1 MNILITVGI
10 FPPDIGGPASFV
22 PKISDFLIENGHN
35 VKIICLSE
43 VGNIN
48 TEDNF
53 DVIRIKRSNN
63 LPIRWIKTIYQIV
76 KNGRRSDLIFV
87 NGLGVESAIANLILQ
102 KQLIRKIV
110 GDPVWE
116 RAYNKKRITESFDD
130 FQNNKHSFLIEVQKL
145 LRNWSINSAEIV
157 ITPSDHLKSFVSGIG
172 YSKKILKIN
181 NGVNIT
187 DINRANESKAD
198 INLIIISRLVVQKNI
213 NIVIEAMKLLDNK
226 NLKLSII
233 GEGGEFSKLE
243 NTIHDLNLQNQVQ
256 LLGKIDNNK
265 VSQFLLTAD
274 IFIQASDYEGLP
286 HSVLEAINY
295 EVPILSTETG
305 GCKDL
310 LNDGERGFIIPMPP
324 DKKVIAENISYIIEN
339 KAEATK
345 RANEAKSFI
354 NKKHNFLE
362 QANQYMKIFEQ
373 NEIIEL

>member
-130 FQNNKHSFLIEVQKL
+130 FQINKHSFLIEVQKL

-243 NTIHDLNLQNQVQ
+243 STIHDLNLQNQVQ
-256 LLGKIDNNK
+256 LVGKIDNNK
-265 VSQFLLTAD
+265 ISQFLLTAD

-295 EVPILSTETG
+295 GVPILSTETG

-324 DKKVIAENISYIIEN
+324 DKKVIAENISFIIEN

>member
-43 VGNIN
+43 VGNIH
-48 TEDNF
+48 TEDNL

-87 NGLGVESAIANLILQ
+87 NGLGLESAIANLILQ

-116 RAYNKKRITESFDD
+116 RAYNKKRTTESFDD

-157 ITPSDHLKSFVSGIG
+157 ITPSDHLKSFVSGLG
-172 YSKKILKIN
+172 FSNKILKIN
-181 NGVNIT
+181 NGVDIT
-187 DINRANESKAD
+187 DIKKSNLHKAD
-198 INLIIISRLVVQKNI
+198 VNLLIISRLVIQKNI
-213 NIVIEAMKLLDNK
+213 NLVIEAMELLDNK

-243 NTIHDLNLQNQVQ
+243 AVIHDLNLQNRVQ
-256 LLGKIDNNK
+256 LLGKIDNNRIP
-265 VSQFLLTAD
+265 QFLLTAD

-295 EVPILSTETG
+295 EVPILSTEVG

-310 LNDGERGFIIPMPP
+310 LNDGERGFIIPVPP
-324 DKKVIAENISYIIEN
+324 HKKIIAENIIYIIDN
-339 KAEATK
+339 KDEATK
-345 RANEAKSFI
+345 RADAAKVFITKEYSF
-354 NKKHNFLE
+354 LV
-362 QANQYMKIFEQ
+362 QANKYMKIFQQ
-373 NEIIEL
+373 NEKIEL

>member
-256 LLGKIDNNK
+256 LVGKIDNNK
-265 VSQFLLTAD
+265 ISQFLLTAD
-274 IFIQASDYEGLP
+274 VFIQASDYEGLP

-295 EVPILSTETG
+295 GVPILSTETG

-324 DKKVIAENISYIIEN
+324 DKKVIAENISFIIEN

>member
-22 PKISDFLIENGHN
+22 PKISNFLIENGHN
-35 VKIICLSE
+35 VKIICLAE
-43 VGNIN
+43 VENN
-48 TEDNF
+48 HNEDKL
-53 DVIRIKRSNN
+53 DVTRIKRSNS

-76 KNGRRSDLIFV
+76 KNGKKSDLIFV
-87 NGLGVESAIANLILQ
+87 NGLGIESTIANLLLK

-116 RAYNKKRITESFDD
+116 RAYNQKKTAESFDE
-130 FQNNKHSFLIEVQKL
+130 FQNNKHSFLIELQKL

-157 ITPSDHLKSFVSGIG
+157 ITPSDHLKSFVSGLG
-172 YSKKILKIN
+172 FSNKILKIN
-181 NGVNIT
+181 NGVDIT
-187 DINRANESKAD
+187 DIKKSNVHKAD
-198 INLIIISRLVVQKNI
+198 VNLLIISRLVIQKNI
-213 NIVIEAMKLLDNK
+213 NLVIEAMELLDNK

-243 NTIHDLNLQNQVQ
+243 AVINDLNLQNRVQ
-256 LLGKIDNNK
+256 LLGKIENNK

-295 EVPILSTETG
+295 EVPILSTEVG

-310 LNDGERGFIIPMPP
+310 LNGGERGFIIPLPQ
-324 DKKVIAENISYIIEN
+324 DKKIIAENIIFIIDN
-339 KAEATK
+339 KDEATK
-345 RANEAKSFI
+345 RAAAAKAFI
-354 NKKHNFLE
+354 SNKHNFLV
-362 QANQYMKIFEQ
+362 QANQYMEIFQ
-373 NEIIEL
+373 RNEKIEL

>member
-43 VGNIN
+43 VGNIH
-48 TEDNF
+48 TEDNL

-116 RAYNKKRITESFDD
+116 RAYNKKRITESYDD

-157 ITPSDHLKSFVSGIG
+157 ITPSDHLKNFVSELGF
-172 YSKKILKIN
+172 SNEILKIN
-181 NGVNIT
+181 NGVDIT
-187 DINRANESKAD
+187 DIKRTNVDKAD
-198 INLIIISRLVVQKNI
+198 INLLIISRLVIQKNI
-213 NIVIEAMKLLDNK
+213 NIVIEAMELLDNK
-226 NLKLSII
+226 NVKLSII
-233 GEGGEFSKLE
+233 GEGGEFSTLE
-243 NTIHDLNLQNQVQ
+243 GVIHELNLQNRVQ

-265 VSQFLLTAD
+265 ISQFLLAAD

-295 EVPILSTETG
+295 EVPILSTEVG

-310 LNDGERGFIIPMPP
+310 LNDGERGFIIPIPP
-324 DKKVIAENISYIIEN
+324 DKKIIAENITYIIDN
-339 KAEATK
+339 KDEATK
-345 RANEAKSFI
+345 RADAAKVFISKEYSF
-354 NKKHNFLE
+354 LV
-362 QANQYMKIFEQ
+362 QANKYMKIFQQ
-373 NEIIEL
+373 NEKIEL

>member
-22 PKISDFLIENGHN
+22 PKISDFLIENGHS

-43 VGNIN
+43 AGNIH
-48 TEDNF
+48 TEDNL
-53 DVIRIKRSNN
+53 DVVRIKRSNN

-116 RAYNKKRITESFDD
+116 RAYNKKRTTESFDD

-226 NLKLSII
+226 NLKLRII

-243 NTIHDLNLQNQVQ
+243 SAIHDLNLQNQVQ

-265 VSQFLLTAD
+265 ISQFLLTAD
-274 IFIQASDYEGLP
+274 IFIQASNYEGLP

-310 LNDGERGFIIPMPP
+310 LNDGERGFIIPIPP
-324 DKKVIAENISYIIEN
+324 DKKVIAENISFIIEN

-345 RANEAKSFI
+345 RADEAKAFI

-362 QANQYMKIFEQ
+362 QANQYMEIFQQ

>member
-130 FQNNKHSFLIEVQKL
+130 FQINKHSFLIEVQKL

-265 VSQFLLTAD
+265 ISQFLLTAD

-324 DKKVIAENISYIIEN
+324 DKKVIAENISFIIEN

-345 RANEAKSFI
+345 RATEAKSFI

>member
-43 VGNIN
+43 VGNIH
-48 TEDNF
+48 TEDNL

-76 KNGRRSDLIFV
+76 KNGIRSDLIFV

-243 NTIHDLNLQNQVQ
+243 SAIHDLNLQNQVQ
-256 LLGKIDNNK
+256 LLGKVDNNK
-265 VSQFLLTAD
+265 ISQFLLTAD

-324 DKKVIAENISYIIEN
+324 DKKVIAENISFIIEN

-345 RANEAKSFI
+345 RADEAKSFI

>member
-43 VGNIN
+43 VGNIH
-48 TEDNF
+48 TEDNL

-76 KNGRRSDLIFV
+76 KNGIRSDLIFV

-243 NTIHDLNLQNQVQ
+243 SAIHDLNLQNQVQ
-256 LLGKIDNNK
+256 LLGKVDNNK
-265 VSQFLLTAD
+265 ISQFLLTAD

-324 DKKVIAENISYIIEN
+324 DKKVIAENISFIIEN

-345 RANEAKSFI
+345 RADEAKAFI

-362 QANQYMKIFEQ
+362 QANQYMEIFEQ

>member
-43 VGNIN
+43 VGNIH
-48 TEDNF
+48 TEDNL
-53 DVIRIKRSNN
+53 DVIRVKRSNN

-87 NGLGVESAIANLILQ
+87 NGLGLESAIANLILQ

-116 RAYNKKRITESFDD
+116 RAYNKKRTTESFDD

-157 ITPSDHLKSFVSGIG
+157 ITPSDHLKSFVSGLG
-172 YSKKILKIN
+172 FSNKILKIN
-181 NGVNIT
+181 NGVDIT
-187 DINRANESKAD
+187 DIKKSNVHKAD
-198 INLIIISRLVVQKNI
+198 VNLLIISRLVIQKNI
-213 NIVIEAMKLLDNK
+213 NLVIEAMELLDNK

-243 NTIHDLNLQNQVQ
+243 AVINDLNLQNRVQ
-256 LLGKIDNNK
+256 LLGKIENNK

-295 EVPILSTETG
+295 EVPILSTEVG

-310 LNDGERGFIIPMPP
+310 LNGGERGFIIPLPQ
-324 DKKVIAENISYIIEN
+324 DKKIIAENIIFIIDN
-339 KAEATK
+339 KDEATK
-345 RANEAKSFI
+345 RAAAAKAFI
-354 NKKHNFLE
+354 SNKHNFLV
-362 QANQYMKIFEQ
+362 QANQYMEIFQQ
-373 NEIIEL
+373 NEKIEL

>member
-233 GEGGEFSKLE
+233 GEGGEFSKIE
-243 NTIHDLNLQNQVQ
+243 SAIHDLNLENQVQ

-265 VSQFLLTAD
+265 ISQFLLTAD

-324 DKKVIAENISYIIEN
+324 NEKVIAENISFIIEN

-345 RANEAKSFI
+345 RANEAKLFI
-354 NKKHNFLE
+354 DKKHNFLE

>member
-43 VGNIN
+43 VGNIH
-48 TEDNF
+48 TEDNL

-243 NTIHDLNLQNQVQ
+243 SAIHDLNLQNQVQ

-265 VSQFLLTAD
+265 ISQFLLTAD

-286 HSVLEAINY
+286 HSILEAINY

-324 DKKVIAENISYIIEN
+324 DKKVIAENISFIIEN

-345 RANEAKSFI
+345 RAREAKAFI
-354 NKKHNFLE
+354 NQKHNFLE
-362 QANQYMKIFEQ
+362 QANRYMEIFEQ

>member
-43 VGNIN
+43 VGNIH
-48 TEDNF
+48 TEDNL
-53 DVIRIKRSNN
+53 DVIRVKRSNN

-87 NGLGVESAIANLILQ
+87 NGLGLESAIANLILQ

-116 RAYNKKRITESFDD
+116 RAYNKKRTTESFDD

-243 NTIHDLNLQNQVQ
+243 SAIHDLNLQNQVQ

-265 VSQFLLTAD
+265 ISQFLLTAD

-324 DKKVIAENISYIIEN
+324 DKKVIAENISFIIEN

-345 RANEAKSFI
+345 RADEAKAFI

-362 QANQYMKIFEQ
+362 QANQYMEIFEQ